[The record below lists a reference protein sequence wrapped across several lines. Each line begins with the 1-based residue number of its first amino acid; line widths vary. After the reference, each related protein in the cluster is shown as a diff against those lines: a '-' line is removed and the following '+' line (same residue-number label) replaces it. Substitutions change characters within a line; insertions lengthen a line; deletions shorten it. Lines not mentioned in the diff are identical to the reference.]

1 MNDFAE
7 RSTRKDVVIRA
18 RTRVWCHSLKTKG
31 RVAGLHSISA
41 VGDAIQKE
49 LPQPT
54 PACWLTLCEQL
65 PQAMKGILPKD
76 CESRRVKNGETRL
89 AWLVRSIDSLE
100 RFRGSAA
107 DFEAPVWALSSPLS
121 DVPQQL
127 SATIDFE
134 LRSLSLSRMSRDD
147 STALWGIPGNP
158 QQQGFT
164 STAGFRQSL
173 SFKRS
178 VEFSLARTVGCS
190 TERLLRCLYVLGL
203 LHLESLALRH
213 FDASLVFENA
223 IDQVMESAEYQ
234 RAFGKFSDGFRE
246 ALRSRIF
253 WRRIEPLVG
262 EAHRVETQCVRGRRR
277 DQVTSRV
284 RVDPA
289 LVGCVIVP
297 ISDDATR
304 MSGRTFWSIS
314 IPVRGTG

>member
-1 MNDFAE
+1 MGSA
-7 RSTRKDVVIRA
+7 
-18 RTRVWCHSLKTKG
+18 
-31 RVAGLHSISA
+31 AGLRSIKA
-41 VGDAIQKE
+41 VGDAIQNE
-49 LPQPT
+49 LPRPKL
-54 PACWLTLCEQL
+54 AWLALWKQL
-65 PQAMKGILPKD
+65 RQAQQGILPKD
-76 CESRRVKNGETRL
+76 CEWRWETDSETRL

-100 RFRGSAA
+100 RFRGSKAV
-107 DFEAPVWALSSPLS
+107 FEAPVWALVSPSS

-127 SATIDFE
+127 SETIDLE
-134 LRSLSLSRMSRDD
+134 LQALSLSRMSRDD

-164 STAGFRQSL
+164 SAAGFRRSL
-173 SFKRS
+173 SFERS
-178 VEFSLARTVGCS
+178 VEFSLARTVDCS
-190 TERLLRCLYVLGL
+190 TARLLRCLYVLGL
-203 LHLESLALRH
+203 LHLESLALRR

-223 IDQVMESAEYQ
+223 IDQVMASAEYQ

-262 EAHRVETQCVRGRRR
+262 EAHHVETQCVRDRRR

-289 LVGCVIVP
+289 FVGCVIVP
-297 ISDDATR
+297 ISDDARR